1 MRSIKARYKNLQD
14 KNYYWS
20 SLVCFT
26 EAVRGQNFSKD
37 IINRW
42 FNKIV
47 DEDDYSREQRKA
59 VLRNIYKA
67 NKDVSAPQKEKV
79 FTPRYYSK

>member
-1 MRSIKARYKNLQD
+1 MRSIKARYKNLQN
-14 KNYYWS
+14 KNFYWS

-42 FNKIV
+42 FNKV
-47 DEDDYSREQRKA
+47 VNKDDYPREQKRP
-59 VLRNIYKA
+59 VLKNIYKA
-67 NKDVSAPQKEKV
+67 NKEVGASQKEKV